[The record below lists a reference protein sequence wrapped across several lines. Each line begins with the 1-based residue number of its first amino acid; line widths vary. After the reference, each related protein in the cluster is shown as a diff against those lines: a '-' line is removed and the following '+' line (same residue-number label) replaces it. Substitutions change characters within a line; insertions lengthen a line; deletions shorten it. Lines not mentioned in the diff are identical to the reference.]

1 MNLIVHKFQKGSRT
15 LQHVR
20 EPFKI
25 RNNIKIYH
33 LKEKD
38 MQKKFMLILTAL
50 LLAISAACQAHIV
63 ADDNPKMQKKA
74 LAVIN
79 KVENFMKTNYNIS
92 LRNDVTVINTYDY
105 AKTITEYKLQDIR
118 YALEHSAAV
127 SVPQRNLIIL
137 NMNIVT
143 PEAYDFFLTH
153 ELVHKYQNL
162 QAAFDGN
169 NVNNHIGIL
178 EGIADDIAQKLTK
191 ITLSCKDQKIPF
203 SEIASPK
210 EFQNANI
217 KYGDVKVYEQCRYY
231 AKEYLKENKKLYYT
245 K

>member
-1 MNLIVHKFQKGSRT
+1 
-15 LQHVR
+15 
-20 EPFKI
+20 
-25 RNNIKIYH
+25 
-33 LKEKD
+33 
-38 MQKKFMLILTAL
+38 MQKKFTITLITL
-50 LLAISAACQAHIV
+50 LFIISASCQAHTV
-63 ADDNPKMQKKA
+63 ADDNPKMQEKA
-74 LAVIN
+74 LAVID
-79 KVENFMKTNYNIS
+79 KVESFMKTNYNIS

-105 AKTITEYKLQDIR
+105 AKTITEYKLQNIQ

-169 NVNNHIGIL
+169 SADNHIGIL
-178 EGIADDIAQKLTK
+178 EGIADEIAQKLTK
-191 ITLSCKDQKIPF
+191 ITLSCKNQKIPF
-203 SEIASPK
+203 DEIASPK

-217 KYGDVKVYEQCRYY
+217 KYGDIKVYEQCRYY
-231 AKEYLKENKKLYYT
+231 AKEYLKKNKKLYYLIP
-245 K
+245 KMS

>member
-1 MNLIVHKFQKGSRT
+1 
-15 LQHVR
+15 
-20 EPFKI
+20 
-25 RNNIKIYH
+25 
-33 LKEKD
+33 
-38 MQKKFMLILTAL
+38 MQKKFIITLITL
-50 LLAISAACQAHIV
+50 LFIISASCQAHTV

-79 KVENFMKTNYNIS
+79 KVESFMKTNYNIS
-92 LRNDVTVINTYDY
+92 LRSNVTIINTYNY
-105 AKTITEYKLQDIR
+105 TKTITDYKLQDIQ

-191 ITLSCKDQKIPF
+191 ITLSCEDQKIPF

-210 EFQNANI
+210 DFKTPTSNTVTSRSMNSAGITQKSI
-217 KYGDVKVYEQCRYY
+217 SKK
-231 AKEYLKENKKLYYT
+231 AKSYTTQNKKTGLHTQSRTSSSLGQFLFYR
-245 K
+245 